1 MRTYWILFF
10 FALTVENVK
19 ASISD
24 SVSEVSDSEESD
36 YVSDSEY
43 SDLPRRSHAARYLEK
58 VGDSDS
64 DVDLSGVTFDIEEDS
79 DSDTP
84 TLLPDLNRFAR
95 TSACD
100 PKDPVVTYTLE
111 PQANDKEILA
121 WTISS
126 SPAVSF
132 HNFLNGTGDELNI
145 AAGSISLRPQKS
157 DGKWTVVVEFKHH
170 GTNYTYQ
177 VKSLLFGAIDHK
189 RKYGWTGKNDKHDF
203 FIQFEEQDGNIL
215 TSMSIEFSKTANDQ
229 LQTFFK
235 IMQLLHYSK
244 EGSKEKIVPTA
255 LASNLNIE
263 VINDAFEN
271 QLCTVEKLGYSKQP
285 TFERFKV
292 TTNKTD
298 GRRLYDDLDEA
309 KDLVGQ
315 AQQLAQNLG
324 SSLPTTLPPTGK
336 PNPLTRSESVGDF
349 GGKSE
354 PLSPRKR
361 SSSEGDLARISPHTT
376 SDPPVSLSALGVGL
390 GVDSPPPP
398 PQHKK

>member
-1 MRTYWILFF
+1 L
-10 FALTVENVK
+10 
-19 ASISD
+19 
-24 SVSEVSDSEESD
+24 
-36 YVSDSEY
+36 
-43 SDLPRRSHAARYLEK
+43 
-58 VGDSDS
+58 
-64 DVDLSGVTFDIEEDS
+64 DIEDS

-132 HNFLNGTGDELNI
+132 HNFLNGTGDDLNI

-189 RKYGWTGKNDKHDF
+189 RKYGGWTGKNDKHDF
-203 FIQFEEQDGNIL
+203 FIQFEEQQDGNIL
-215 TSMSIEFSKTANDQ
+215 TSMSIKFSKTANE
-229 LQTFFK
+229 LQIFFK

-263 VINDAFEN
+263 DINDAFEN
-271 QLCTVEKLGYSKQP
+271 QLCTVEKLGYSKRP

-315 AQQLAQNLG
+315 ARQLAQKLS
-324 SSLPTTLPPTGK
+324 SSLPTTLPLTGE
-336 PNPLTRSESVGDF
+336 PNPLTRSQSVRDLGVE
-349 GGKSE
+349 SE
-354 PLSPRKR
+354 PLSPRKKR
-361 SSSEGDLARISPHTT
+361 SSSEGGTT
-376 SDPPVSLSALGVGL
+376 SDPPVPLSALGVGL
-390 GVDSPPPP
+390 GVRPPPP
-398 PQHKK
+398 PPEEV